1 MFHVYFIVLSI
12 VHLELYDQREREG
25 ERVFLYTFHPRF
37 ESNRFSSDICVQSRK
52 ESDLEVRI

>member
-1 MFHVYFIVLSI
+1 MFILLSSD